1 MRNWLIIS
9 SLFILVFS
17 CKHNQMKTPLEKSGF
32 TSLSTNQ
39 EIINFLADIKQRSKS
54 ITCKII
60 DTTEEGRYIPLV
72 KLSDNTNSNKPAI
85 LLLGQQHGNEPSGK
99 EGLLLLIK
107 EFALK
112 QDIEYTKQFDVFILP
127 QVNPDGGDKNERR
140 NSQNIDLNRDHLI
153 LKSLEAKVIQN
164 VFDTL
169 KPIVTVDFHEYYPFS
184 DEWTNFGFRKNFD
197 IQLGGLT
204 NINVDDQI
212 RNYFYKKIFS
222 GVKNFVEQDGY
233 TFFEYTLGNYALN
246 ERLRH
251 STVDIND
258 GRQSFGICNTMSF
271 IVEGI
276 NGRDSIDHIERRAKS
291 QYRTAKGILEMVS
304 ENFEEIEQIV
314 KISRSTFFLEDSNEM
329 VSIRMDHFKGKQ
341 ELNYPLLSLKTG
353 IDTIFKVNE
362 YHPQVLSLLEVKVPK
377 YYLIPQADTVLVNW
391 LYRSNFNFS
400 SYKITQSDQVFAYK
414 IVDLSRSMDEEL
426 KNYYPKVLPVKIPVD
441 RLTETYYAVP
451 TSQLYKYK
459 IVTALEPQAMY
470 GLINYPEFE
479 YLLFDDMFKI
489 LRIEY

>member
-9 SLFILVFS
+9 LLVFLFFS
-17 CKHNQMKTPLEKSGF
+17 CKHHEMNTPLEKSGF

-39 EIINFLADIKQRSKS
+39 EIINFLNAIKKGSRSTS
-54 ITCKII
+54 YTII
-60 DTTEEGRYIPLV
+60 DTTLEGRYIPLV
-72 KLSDNTNSNKPAI
+72 KISDNTNNKKPAI

-107 EFALK
+107 EFALT
-112 QDIEYTKQFDVFILP
+112 QHTEYLKQFDLYIIP
-127 QVNPDGGDKNERR
+127 QANPDGGDKNERR
-140 NSQNIDLNRDHLI
+140 NSQNIDLNRDHLL
-153 LKSLEAKVIQN
+153 LKSTEAKVIQDL
-164 VFDTL
+164 FDTL

-184 DEWTNFGFRKNFD
+184 DSWTKFGFRKNFD

-222 GVKNFVEQDGY
+222 GVKNYVEHDGY

-276 NGRDSIDHIERRAKS
+276 NGKDSMDHIERRAKS
-291 QYRTAKGILEMVS
+291 QYRAAKGILEIVS
-304 ENFEEIEQIV
+304 KNFEEIEEIV
-314 KISRSTFFLEDSNEM
+314 EGARSKIFVEDSNEM
-329 VSIRMDHFKGKQ
+329 VSIRMNHCKGKQ
-341 ELNYPLLSLKTG
+341 ELNYPLLSIKTG
-353 IDTIFKVNE
+353 KDTVFKVNN
-362 YHPQVLSLLEVKVPK
+362 YHPKVQSLLEVKVPK
-377 YYLIPQADTVLVNW
+377 YYLIPKSDTVLVNW
-391 LYRSNFNFS
+391 LYRSNFHFT
-400 SYKITQSDQVFAYK
+400 SYKINQRDKVFAYK

-426 KNYYPKVLPVKIPVD
+426 ENYYPKVLPVKIPVD
-441 RLTETYYAVP
+441 GLTETYYAVP
-451 TSQLYKYK
+451 TKQLYKYK

-479 YLLFDDMFKI
+479 YLLFDDRFKI